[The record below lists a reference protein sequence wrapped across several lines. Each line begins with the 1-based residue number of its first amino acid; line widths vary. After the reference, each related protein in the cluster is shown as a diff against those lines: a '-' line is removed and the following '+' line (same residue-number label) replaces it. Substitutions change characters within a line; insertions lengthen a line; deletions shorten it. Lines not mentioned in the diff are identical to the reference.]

1 MKTLLIGI
9 NSKYIHPTLSIYQ
22 LAYNTTYPVTL
33 KEFTIKDSV
42 DKIVNYI
49 INEKPDLVGFSVYI
63 WNINIIKEIIKCIRD
78 TNIMVLLGGPE
89 VSYNAEE
96 YILNNE
102 ADFVINNEGE
112 ESFHLLL
119 AALHNNTPLFDV
131 PNLVYKDEEIVET
144 NTILPNLEN
153 VKLAT
158 TNVLDYKNRIV
169 YLESSRGCPYR
180 CSYCVASTS
189 NKVRMFPLDSVLNIL
204 NTLMKER
211 VKTVKFLDRTFN
223 ADPKYLITIL
233 DYIEENNIS
242 TTFQFEI
249 VVDRLTK
256 EMLDKIKN
264 YKQSTLRFEI
274 GIQST
279 NDIVNKSIRRTQNM
293 EKVKEN
299 ILYLNSIPNLE
310 LHVDLIAG
318 LPYEDISSFR
328 NSFNETFSLFSKE
341 LQLGFLKFLKGTHLM
356 TMIDEHEYIYDHNP
370 PYEIIQNKY
379 LSKEELS
386 EIHKVEETL
395 EKFYNS
401 GIFKNFWSYFKN
413 NQKLDYYQFFL
424 DLYNYLDS
432 QNFSFLK
439 YQIIDLFSSLNI
451 FIKDYFKDIYHILY
465 ELLIVDYY
473 TFFKTKPKLW
483 GIKTLTKEEKQTSY
497 PYIVSKIS
505 RYTLEDLYR
514 YALVFEL
521 NKLTNYCKLLSINYL
536 YLFIKISNVKVLS

>member
-9 NSKYIHPTLSIYQ
+9 NSKYIHPSLSIYQ

-49 INEKPDLVGFSVYI
+49 ISEKPNLVGFSVYI
-63 WNINIIKEIIKCIRD
+63 WNINIIREIIKCIRD

-89 VSYNAEE
+89 VSYNAKE

-131 PNLVYKDEEIVET
+131 PNLVYKDEKIVET

-189 NKVRMFPLDSVLNIL
+189 NKVRMFPLESVLNIL
-204 NTLMKER
+204 NTLMTER

-233 DYIEENNIS
+233 DFIEENNIS

-318 LPYEDISSFR
+318 LPYEDIPSFR

-386 EIHKVEETL
+386 EIHKAEETL

-413 NQKLDYYQFFL
+413 NQILDYYQFFL

-432 QNFSFLK
+432 QDFSFLK
-439 YQIIDLFSSLNI
+439 YQIIDLFISLNN
-451 FIKDYFKDIYHILY
+451 FIKDYFVDIYNVLY
-465 ELLIVDYY
+465 EQLIVDYY

-521 NKLTNYCKLLSINYL
+521 NNKLFV
-536 YLFIKISNVKVLS
+536 FIYQDFKCQSFIIEK

>member
-22 LAYNTTYPVTL
+22 LAYNTTYPVSL

-42 DKIVNYI
+42 EKIVDYI
-49 INEKPDLVGFSVYI
+49 INEKPTLVGFSVYI
-63 WNINIIKEIIKCIRD
+63 WNINIVKEIIKKIRN
-78 TNIMVLLGGPE
+78 TSILILLGGPE
-89 VSYNAEE
+89 VSYNASE

-119 AALHNNTPLFDV
+119 SALHNNTPLYDV
-131 PNLVYKDEEIVET
+131 PNLVYMDKEVKET

-153 VKLAT
+153 IYLAT
-158 TNVLDYKNRIV
+158 TDVLDYKNRIV

-189 NKVRMFPLDSVLNIL
+189 NKVRMFPLDNVLNIL
-204 NTLMKER
+204 NTLMKEQ

-223 ADPKYLITIL
+223 ADPKYLVTIL
-233 DYIEENNIS
+233 DFIEENNIS

-249 VVDRLTK
+249 VVDRLTND
-256 EMLDKIKN
+256 MLDKIKN

-279 NDIVNKSIRRTQNM
+279 NDVVNKSIRRNQDM
-293 EKVKEN
+293 KKVKEN

-318 LPYEDISSFR
+318 LPFEDLSSFK

-356 TMIDEHEYIYDHNP
+356 TMIEEHEYIYDQNP

-379 LSKEELS
+379 LSKDELQ

-395 EKFYNS
+395 EKFYNL

-413 NQKLDYYQFFL
+413 NQMDDYYKFFL
-424 DLYNYLDS
+424 DFYNYLEKE
-432 QNFSFLK
+432 NFSFLK
-439 YQIIDLFSSLNI
+439 YQVLDLFINFNN
-451 FIKDYFKDIYHILY
+451 FIKEYFKDIYHVLY
-465 ELLIVDYY
+465 EYLILDYY
-473 TFFKTKPKLW
+473 SFFKTKPKLW
-483 GIKTLTKEEKQTSY
+483 GIQTLTKEEKQSIY
-497 PYIVSKIS
+497 PYIVTKLNS
-505 RYTLEDLYR
+505 YTIEDLYR

-521 NKLTNYCKLLSINYL
+521 NNKF
-536 YLFIKISNVKVLS
+536 FIFFYQNFKCESFIIEK

>member
-49 INEKPDLVGFSVYI
+49 ISEKPNLVGFSVYI
-63 WNINIIKEIIKCIRD
+63 WNITIVKEIIKSIRD
-78 TNIMVLLGGPE
+78 TNIMILLGGPE

-131 PNLVYKDEEIVET
+131 PNLVYKDEKIVET

-204 NTLMKER
+204 KTLMTEQ

-233 DYIEENNIS
+233 DFIEENNIS

-318 LPYEDISSFR
+318 LPYEDIYSFR
-328 NSFNETFSLFSKE
+328 KSFNETFSLFSKE

-356 TMIDEHEYIYDHNP
+356 TMIDEHEYVYDHKP

-413 NQKLDYYQFFL
+413 NQILDYYQFFL

-432 QNFSFLK
+432 QDFSFLK

-451 FIKDYFKDIYHILY
+451 FIKNYFKDIYHILY

-505 RYTLEDLYR
+505 GYTLEDLYR

-521 NKLTNYCKLLSINYL
+521 NNKLFV
-536 YLFIKISNVKVLS
+536 FIYQDFKCQSFIIEK

>member
-33 KEFTIKDSV
+33 KEFTIKDNV

-49 INEKPDLVGFSVYI
+49 IDEKPDLVGFSVYI
-63 WNINIIKEIIKCIRD
+63 WNINIIREIIKCIRD

-89 VSYNAEE
+89 VSYNAKE

-131 PNLVYKDEEIVET
+131 PNLVYKDEKIVET

-189 NKVRMFPLDSVLNIL
+189 NKVRMFPLDRVLNIL

-264 YKQSTLRFEI
+264 YQQSTLRFEI

-379 LSKEELS
+379 LSKEELR

-413 NQKLDYYQFFL
+413 NQVIDYYQFFL

-439 YQIIDLFSSLNI
+439 YQIIDLFISLNN
-451 FIKDYFKDIYHILY
+451 FIKDYFVDIYNVLY
-465 ELLIVDYY
+465 EQLIVDYY

-483 GIKTLTKEEKQTSY
+483 GIKTLTKEEKQTIY
-497 PYIVSKIS
+497 PYIINNLTN
-505 RYTLEDLYR
+505 YTIEDLYR

-521 NKLTNYCKLLSINYL
+521 NNKIFV
-536 YLFIKISNVKVLS
+536 FIYQDFKCQSFIIEK

>member
-42 DKIVNYI
+42 TKIVSYI
-49 INEKPDLVGFSVYI
+49 NNEKPDLVGFSVYI
-63 WNINIIKEIIKCIRD
+63 WNINIVKEIIKYIRE
-78 TNIMVLLGGPE
+78 TNTMILLGGPE
-89 VSYNAEE
+89 VSYNAKD

-119 AALHNNTPLFDV
+119 DALNNNTPLYDV
-131 PNLVYKDEEIVET
+131 PNLVYKDEKIVET

-189 NKVRMFPLDSVLNIL
+189 NKVRMFPLDRVLNIL

-279 NDIVNKSIRRTQNM
+279 NDFVNKSIRRTQNM

-318 LPYEDISSFR
+318 LPYEDICSFR

-356 TMIDEHEYIYDHNP
+356 TMIEEHEYIYDHNP

-379 LSKEELS
+379 LSKDELG

-401 GIFKNFWSYFKN
+401 GIFKTFWSYFKN
-413 NQKLDYYQFFL
+413 NQVIDYYQFFL

-439 YQIIDLFSSLNI
+439 YQIIDLFISLNN
-451 FIKDYFKDIYHILY
+451 FISNYFKDIYHILY
-465 ELLIVDYY
+465 EQLVIDYY

-483 GIKTLTKEEKQTSY
+483 GIKTLTKEEKQTMY
-497 PYIVSKIS
+497 PYIINNIS
-505 RYTLEDLYR
+505 GYTVEDLYR

-521 NKLTNYCKLLSINYL
+521 NNKLFVFIYQDFKCKS
-536 YLFIKISNVKVLS
+536 FIIEK

>member
-33 KEFTIKDSV
+33 KEFTIKDNV

-49 INEKPDLVGFSVYI
+49 ISEKPNLVGFSVYI
-63 WNINIIKEIIKCIRD
+63 WNITIVKEIIKSIRD
-78 TNIMVLLGGPE
+78 TNIMILLGGPE

-131 PNLVYKDEEIVET
+131 PNLVYKDEKIVET

-204 NTLMKER
+204 KTLMTEQ

-233 DYIEENNIS
+233 DFIEENNIS

-318 LPYEDISSFR
+318 LPYEDIYSFR
-328 NSFNETFSLFSKE
+328 KSFNETFSLFSKE

-356 TMIDEHEYIYDHNP
+356 TMIDEHEYVYDHKP

-451 FIKDYFKDIYHILY
+451 FIKDYYKDIYHILY

-505 RYTLEDLYR
+505 GYTLEDLYR

-521 NKLTNYCKLLSINYL
+521 NNKLFV
-536 YLFIKISNVKVLS
+536 FIYQDFKCQSFIIEK

>member
-9 NSKYIHPTLSIYQ
+9 NSKYIHPSLSIYQ

-49 INEKPDLVGFSVYI
+49 ISEKPNLVGFSVYI
-63 WNINIIKEIIKCIRD
+63 WNITIVKEIIKSIRD
-78 TNIMVLLGGPE
+78 TDIMILLGGPE
-89 VSYNAEE
+89 VSYNAKE

-102 ADFVINNEGE
+102 ADFIINNEGE

-119 AALHNNTPLFDV
+119 TALHNNTPLFDV
-131 PNLVYKDEEIVET
+131 PNLVYKDEKIVET

-204 NTLMKER
+204 NTLMTER

-233 DYIEENNIS
+233 DFIEENNIS

-413 NQKLDYYQFFL
+413 NQILDYYQFFL

-432 QNFSFLK
+432 QDFSFLK

-514 YALVFEL
+514 YALVFEFN
-521 NKLTNYCKLLSINYL
+521 NKLFV
-536 YLFIKISNVKVLS
+536 FIYQDFKCQSFIIEK

>member
-42 DKIVNYI
+42 TKIVSYI
-49 INEKPDLVGFSVYI
+49 NNEKPDLVGFSVYI
-63 WNINIIKEIIKCIRD
+63 WNINIVKEIIKYIRE
-78 TNIMVLLGGPE
+78 TNTMILLGGPE
-89 VSYNAEE
+89 VSYNAED

-119 AALHNNTPLFDV
+119 DALNNNTPLYDV
-131 PNLVYKDEEIVET
+131 PNLVYKDEKIVET

-189 NKVRMFPLDSVLNIL
+189 NKVRMFPLDNVLNIL

-233 DYIEENNIS
+233 DFIEENNIS

-279 NDIVNKSIRRTQNM
+279 NDFVNKSIRRTQNM

-318 LPYEDISSFR
+318 LPYEDICSFR
-328 NSFNETFSLFSKE
+328 NSFNETFDLFSKE

-356 TMIDEHEYIYDHNP
+356 TMIKEHEYIYDHNP

-379 LSKEELS
+379 LSKDELG

-401 GIFKNFWSYFKN
+401 GIFKTFWSYFKN
-413 NQKLDYYQFFL
+413 NQVIDYYQFFL

-439 YQIIDLFSSLNI
+439 YQIIDLFISLNN
-451 FIKDYFKDIYHILY
+451 FISNYFKDIYHILY
-465 ELLIVDYY
+465 EQLVIDYY

-483 GIKTLTKEEKQTSY
+483 GIKTLTKEEKQTMY
-497 PYIVSKIS
+497 PYIINNIS
-505 RYTLEDLYR
+505 GYTVEDLYR

-521 NKLTNYCKLLSINYL
+521 NNKLFV
-536 YLFIKISNVKVLS
+536 FIYQDFKCQSFIIEK

>member
-33 KEFTIKDSV
+33 KEFTIKDNV

-49 INEKPDLVGFSVYI
+49 IDEKPDLVGFSVYI
-63 WNINIIKEIIKCIRD
+63 WNINIIREIIKCIRD
-78 TNIMVLLGGPE
+78 TNIMILLGGPE
-89 VSYNAEE
+89 VSYNAKE

-131 PNLVYKDEEIVET
+131 PNLVYKDEKIVET

-264 YKQSTLRFEI
+264 YQQSTLRFEI

-379 LSKEELS
+379 LSKEELR

-413 NQKLDYYQFFL
+413 NQVIDYYQFFL
-424 DLYNYLDS
+424 DFYNYLDS

-439 YQIIDLFSSLNI
+439 YQIIDLFISLNN
-451 FIKDYFKDIYHILY
+451 FIKDYFVDIYNILY
-465 ELLIVDYY
+465 EQLIVDYY

-483 GIKTLTKEEKQTSY
+483 GIKTLTKEDKQTIY
-497 PYIVSKIS
+497 PYIINNLTN
-505 RYTLEDLYR
+505 YTIEDLYR

-521 NKLTNYCKLLSINYL
+521 NNKIFV
-536 YLFIKISNVKVLS
+536 FIYQDFKCQSFIIEK

>member
-22 LAYNTTYPVTL
+22 LAYNTTYPVSL

-42 DKIVNYI
+42 EKIVDYI
-49 INEKPDLVGFSVYI
+49 INEKPTLVGFSVYI
-63 WNINIIKEIIKCIRD
+63 WNINIVKEIIKKIRN
-78 TNIMVLLGGPE
+78 TSILILLGGPE
-89 VSYNAEE
+89 VSYNASE

-119 AALHNNTPLFDV
+119 SALHNNTPLYDV
-131 PNLVYKDEEIVET
+131 PNLVYMDKEVKET

-153 VKLAT
+153 IYLAT
-158 TNVLDYKNRIV
+158 TDVLDYKNRIV

-189 NKVRMFPLDSVLNIL
+189 NKVRMFPLDNVLNIL
-204 NTLMKER
+204 NTLMKEQ

-223 ADPKYLITIL
+223 ADPKYLVTIL
-233 DYIEENNIS
+233 DFIEENNIS

-249 VVDRLTK
+249 VVDRLTND
-256 EMLDKIKN
+256 MLDKIKS

-279 NDIVNKSIRRTQNM
+279 NDVVNKSIRRNQDM

-318 LPYEDISSFR
+318 LPFEDLSSFK

-356 TMIDEHEYIYDHNP
+356 TMIEEHEYIYDQNP

-379 LSKEELS
+379 LSKYELQ

-395 EKFYNS
+395 EKFYNL

-413 NQKLDYYQFFL
+413 NQMDDYYKFFL
-424 DLYNYLDS
+424 DFYNYLEKV
-432 QNFSFLK
+432 NFSFLK
-439 YQIIDLFSSLNI
+439 YQVLDLFINFDNFL
-451 FIKDYFKDIYHILY
+451 KEYFKDIYHILY
-465 ELLIVDYY
+465 EYLILDYY
-473 TFFKTKPKLW
+473 SFFKTKPKLW
-483 GIKTLTKEEKQTSY
+483 GIQTLTKENKQTIY
-497 PYIVSKIS
+497 PYIVSKLPN
-505 RYTLEDLYR
+505 YTLEDLYR

-521 NKLTNYCKLLSINYL
+521 NNKLFVFFYQDFKCQS
-536 YLFIKISNVKVLS
+536 FIIEK

>member
-33 KEFTIKDSV
+33 KEFTIKDNV
-42 DKIVNYI
+42 AKIVNYI
-49 INEKPDLVGFSVYI
+49 IDEKPDLVGFSVYI

-78 TNIMVLLGGPE
+78 TNIMILLGGPE

-119 AALHNNTPLFDV
+119 TALHNNTPLFDV
-131 PNLVYKDEEIVET
+131 PNLVYKDEKIVET
-144 NTILPNLEN
+144 TTILPNLEN
-153 VKLAT
+153 IKLAT

-204 NTLMKER
+204 NTLMTER

-233 DYIEENNIS
+233 DFIEENNIS

-379 LSKEELS
+379 LSKEELR

-413 NQKLDYYQFFL
+413 NQVIDYYQFFL

-439 YQIIDLFSSLNI
+439 YQIIDLFISLNN
-451 FIKDYFKDIYHILY
+451 FIKDYFVDIYNVLY
-465 ELLIVDYY
+465 EQLIVDYY

-483 GIKTLTKEEKQTSY
+483 GIKTLTKEEKQTIY
-497 PYIVSKIS
+497 PYIINNLTN
-505 RYTLEDLYR
+505 YTIEDLYR

-521 NKLTNYCKLLSINYL
+521 NNKIFV
-536 YLFIKISNVKVLS
+536 FIYQDFKCQSFIIEK

>member
-33 KEFTIKDSV
+33 KEFTIKDNV

-49 INEKPDLVGFSVYI
+49 IDEKPDLVGFSVYI

-78 TNIMVLLGGPE
+78 TNIMILLGGPE
-89 VSYNAEE
+89 VSYNAKE

-131 PNLVYKDEEIVET
+131 PNLVYKDEKIVET

-189 NKVRMFPLDSVLNIL
+189 NKVRMFPLDRVLNIL

-379 LSKEELS
+379 LSKEELR

-413 NQKLDYYQFFL
+413 NQVIDYYQFFL
-424 DLYNYLDS
+424 DFYNYLDS

-439 YQIIDLFSSLNI
+439 YQIIDLFISLNN
-451 FIKDYFKDIYHILY
+451 FIKDYFVDIYNVLY
-465 ELLIVDYY
+465 EQLIVDYY

-483 GIKTLTKEEKQTSY
+483 GIKTLTKEDKQTIY
-497 PYIVSKIS
+497 PYIINNLTN
-505 RYTLEDLYR
+505 YTIEDLYR

-521 NKLTNYCKLLSINYL
+521 NNKIFV
-536 YLFIKISNVKVLS
+536 FIYQDFKCQSFIIEK

>member
-49 INEKPDLVGFSVYI
+49 ISEKPNLVGFSVYI
-63 WNINIIKEIIKCIRD
+63 WNITIVKEIIKSIRD
-78 TNIMVLLGGPE
+78 TNIMILLGGPE

-131 PNLVYKDEEIVET
+131 PNLVYKDEKIVET

-204 NTLMKER
+204 KTLMTEQ

-233 DYIEENNIS
+233 DFIEENNIS

-505 RYTLEDLYR
+505 GYTLEDLYR

-521 NKLTNYCKLLSINYL
+521 NNKLFV
-536 YLFIKISNVKVLS
+536 FIYQDFKCQSFIIEK

>member
-33 KEFTIKDSV
+33 KEFTIKDNV

-63 WNINIIKEIIKCIRD
+63 WNINIVKEIIKYIRE
-78 TNIMVLLGGPE
+78 TNTMILLGGPE
-89 VSYNAEE
+89 VSYNAED

-119 AALHNNTPLFDV
+119 DALNNNTPLYDV
-131 PNLVYKDEEIVET
+131 PNLVYKDEKIVET

-189 NKVRMFPLDSVLNIL
+189 NKVRMFPLDNVLNIL

-233 DYIEENNIS
+233 DFIEENNIS

-279 NDIVNKSIRRTQNM
+279 NDFVNKSIRRTQNM

-318 LPYEDISSFR
+318 LPYEDICSFR
-328 NSFNETFSLFSKE
+328 NSFNETFGLFSKE

-356 TMIDEHEYIYDHNP
+356 TMIEEHEYIYDHNP

-379 LSKEELS
+379 LSKDELG

-401 GIFKNFWSYFKN
+401 GIFKTFWSYFKN
-413 NQKLDYYQFFL
+413 NQVIDYYQFFL

-439 YQIIDLFSSLNI
+439 YQIIDLFISLNN
-451 FIKDYFKDIYHILY
+451 FISNYFKDIYHILY
-465 ELLIVDYY
+465 EQLVIDYY

-483 GIKTLTKEEKQTSY
+483 GIKTLTKEEKQTMY
-497 PYIVSKIS
+497 PYIINNIS
-505 RYTLEDLYR
+505 GYTVEDLYR

-521 NKLTNYCKLLSINYL
+521 NNKLFV
-536 YLFIKISNVKVLS
+536 FIYQDFKCQSFIIEK

>member
-42 DKIVNYI
+42 TKIVSYI
-49 INEKPDLVGFSVYI
+49 NNEKPDLVGFSVYI
-63 WNINIIKEIIKCIRD
+63 WNINIVKEIIKYIRE
-78 TNIMVLLGGPE
+78 TNTMILLGGPE
-89 VSYNAEE
+89 VSYNAKD

-119 AALHNNTPLFDV
+119 DALNNNTPLYDV
-131 PNLVYKDEEIVET
+131 PNLVYKDEKIVET

-189 NKVRMFPLDSVLNIL
+189 NKVRMFPLDNVLNIL
-204 NTLMKER
+204 NTLMEER

-233 DYIEENNIS
+233 DFIEEKNIS

-279 NDIVNKSIRRTQNM
+279 NDFVNKSIRRTQNM

-318 LPYEDISSFR
+318 LPYEDICSFR

-356 TMIDEHEYIYDHNP
+356 TMIEEHEYIYDHNP

-379 LSKEELS
+379 LSKDELG

-401 GIFKNFWSYFKN
+401 GIFKTFWSYFKN
-413 NQKLDYYQFFL
+413 NQVIDYYQFFL

-439 YQIIDLFSSLNI
+439 YQIIDLFISLNN
-451 FIKDYFKDIYHILY
+451 FISNYFKDIYHILY
-465 ELLIVDYY
+465 EQLVIDYY

-483 GIKTLTKEEKQTSY
+483 GIKTLTKEEKQTMY
-497 PYIVSKIS
+497 PYIINNIS
-505 RYTLEDLYR
+505 GYTVEDLYR

-521 NKLTNYCKLLSINYL
+521 NNKLFV
-536 YLFIKISNVKVLS
+536 FIYQDFKCQSFIIEK

>member
-33 KEFTIKDSV
+33 KEFTIKDNV

-49 INEKPDLVGFSVYI
+49 ISEKPDLVGFSVYI
-63 WNINIIKEIIKCIRD
+63 WNITIVKEIIKSIRD
-78 TNIMVLLGGPE
+78 TNIMILLGGPE

-102 ADFVINNEGE
+102 ADFIINNEGE

-119 AALHNNTPLFDV
+119 TALHNNTPLFDV
-131 PNLVYKDEEIVET
+131 PNLVYKDEKIVET
-144 NTILPNLEN
+144 TTILPNLEN
-153 VKLAT
+153 IKLAT

-204 NTLMKER
+204 NTLMTER

-233 DYIEENNIS
+233 DFIEENNIS

-328 NSFNETFSLFSKE
+328 NSFNETFGLFSKE

-413 NQKLDYYQFFL
+413 NQILDYYQFFL

-432 QNFSFLK
+432 QDFSFLK

-521 NKLTNYCKLLSINYL
+521 NNKLFV
-536 YLFIKISNVKVLS
+536 FIYQDFKCQSFIIEK

>member
-22 LAYNTTYPVTL
+22 LAYNTSYPVSL

-42 DKIVNYI
+42 DKIVDYI
-49 INEKPDLVGFSVYI
+49 IKENPTLVGFSVYI
-63 WNINIIKEIIKCIRD
+63 WNINIVKEIIKKIRN
-78 TNIMVLLGGPE
+78 TGILILLGGPE
-89 VSYNAEE
+89 VSYNASE

-119 AALHNNTPLFDV
+119 SALYNNTPLYDV
-131 PNLVYKDEEIVET
+131 PNLVYMDKEVKET

-153 VKLAT
+153 VYLAT
-158 TNVLDYKNRIV
+158 TDVLDYKNRIV
-169 YLESSRGCPYR
+169 YLESSRGCPYH

-189 NKVRMFPLDSVLNIL
+189 NKVRMFPLNNVLNIL
-204 NTLMKER
+204 NTLMKEK

-223 ADPKYLITIL
+223 ADPKYLVTIL
-233 DYIEENNIS
+233 DFIEENNIS

-249 VVDRLTK
+249 VVDRLTSD
-256 EMLDKIKN
+256 MLDKIKS

-279 NDIVNKSIRRTQNM
+279 NDVVNKSIRRHQNM

-318 LPYEDISSFR
+318 LPFEDLSSFK
-328 NSFNETFSLFSKE
+328 NSFNDTFSLFSKE

-356 TMIDEHEYIYDHNP
+356 TMIEEHEYIYDQNP

-379 LSKEELS
+379 LSKEELQ

-395 EKFYNS
+395 EKFYNL

-413 NQKLDYYQFFL
+413 NQMDDYYKFFL
-424 DLYNYLDS
+424 DFYNYLEKA
-432 QNFSFLK
+432 NFSFLK
-439 YQIIDLFSSLNI
+439 YQVLDLFINFDNFL
-451 FIKDYFKDIYHILY
+451 KEYFKDIYHILY
-465 ELLIVDYY
+465 EYLILDYY
-473 TFFKTKPKLW
+473 SFFKTKPKLW
-483 GIKTLTKEEKQTSY
+483 GIKTLTKEDKQTIY
-497 PYIVSKIS
+497 PYIVSKLPN
-505 RYTLEDLYR
+505 YTLEDLYR

-521 NKLTNYCKLLSINYL
+521 NNKLFVFFYQDFKCQS
-536 YLFIKISNVKVLS
+536 FIIEK

>member
-42 DKIVNYI
+42 TKIVSYI
-49 INEKPDLVGFSVYI
+49 NNEKPDLVGFSVYI
-63 WNINIIKEIIKCIRD
+63 WNINIVKEIIKYIRE
-78 TNIMVLLGGPE
+78 TNTMILLGGPE
-89 VSYNAEE
+89 VSYNAKD

-119 AALHNNTPLFDV
+119 DALNNNTPLYDV
-131 PNLVYKDEEIVET
+131 PNLVYKDEKIVET

-189 NKVRMFPLDSVLNIL
+189 NKVRMFPLDNVLNIL
-204 NTLMKER
+204 NTLMEER

-233 DYIEENNIS
+233 DFIEENNIS

-279 NDIVNKSIRRTQNM
+279 NDFVNKSIRRTQNM

-318 LPYEDISSFR
+318 LPYEDICSFR

-356 TMIDEHEYIYDHNP
+356 TMIEEHEYIYDHNP

-379 LSKEELS
+379 LSKDELG

-401 GIFKNFWSYFKN
+401 GIFKTFWSYFKN
-413 NQKLDYYQFFL
+413 NQVIDYYQFFL

-439 YQIIDLFSSLNI
+439 YQIIDLFFSLNN
-451 FIKDYFKDIYHILY
+451 FISNYFK
-465 ELLIVDYY
+465 ESIV
-473 TFFKTKPKLW
+473 
-483 GIKTLTKEEKQTSY
+483 
-497 PYIVSKIS
+497 
-505 RYTLEDLYR
+505 
-514 YALVFEL
+514 
-521 NKLTNYCKLLSINYL
+521 INY
-536 YLFIKISNVKVLS
+536 

>member
-9 NSKYIHPTLSIYQ
+9 NSKYIHPSLSIYQ

-49 INEKPDLVGFSVYI
+49 ISEKPNLVGFSVYI
-63 WNINIIKEIIKCIRD
+63 WNITIVKEIIKSIRD
-78 TNIMVLLGGPE
+78 TDIMILLGGPE
-89 VSYNAEE
+89 VSYNAKE

-102 ADFVINNEGE
+102 ADFIINNEGE

-119 AALHNNTPLFDV
+119 TALHNNTPLFDV
-131 PNLVYKDEEIVET
+131 PNLVYKDEKIVET

-204 NTLMKER
+204 NTLMRER

-233 DYIEENNIS
+233 DFIEENNIS

-328 NSFNETFSLFSKE
+328 ISFNETFSLFSKE

-413 NQKLDYYQFFL
+413 NQILDYYQFFL

-432 QNFSFLK
+432 QDFSFLK

-521 NKLTNYCKLLSINYL
+521 NNKLFV
-536 YLFIKISNVKVLS
+536 FIYQDFKCQSFIIEK

>member
-42 DKIVNYI
+42 TKIVSYI
-49 INEKPDLVGFSVYI
+49 NNEKPDLVGFSVYI
-63 WNINIIKEIIKCIRD
+63 WNINIVKEIIKCIRE
-78 TNIMVLLGGPE
+78 TNTMILLGGPE

-119 AALHNNTPLFDV
+119 DALNNNTPLYDV
-131 PNLVYKDEEIVET
+131 PNLVYKDEKIVET

-189 NKVRMFPLDSVLNIL
+189 NKVRMFPLDNVLNIL

-233 DYIEENNIS
+233 DFIEENNIS

-249 VVDRLTK
+249 VVDHLTK

-279 NDIVNKSIRRTQNM
+279 NDFVNKSIRRTQNM

-318 LPYEDISSFR
+318 LPYEDICSFR

-356 TMIDEHEYIYDHNP
+356 TMIEEHEYIYDHNP

-379 LSKEELS
+379 LSKDELG

-401 GIFKNFWSYFKN
+401 GIFKTFWSYFKN
-413 NQKLDYYQFFL
+413 NQVIDYYQFFL

-439 YQIIDLFSSLNI
+439 YQIIDLFISLNN
-451 FIKDYFKDIYHILY
+451 FISNYFKDIYHILY
-465 ELLIVDYY
+465 EQLVIDYY

-483 GIKTLTKEEKQTSY
+483 GIKTLTKEEKQTMY
-497 PYIVSKIS
+497 PYIINNIS
-505 RYTLEDLYR
+505 GYTVEDLYR

-521 NKLTNYCKLLSINYL
+521 NNKLFV
-536 YLFIKISNVKVLS
+536 FIYQDFKCQSFIIEK

>member
-33 KEFTIKDSV
+33 KEFTIKDNV

-49 INEKPDLVGFSVYI
+49 IDEKPDLVGFSVYI
-63 WNINIIKEIIKCIRD
+63 WNINIIREIIKCIRD

-89 VSYNAEE
+89 VSYNAKE

-131 PNLVYKDEEIVET
+131 PNLVYKDEKIVET

-379 LSKEELS
+379 LSKEELR

-413 NQKLDYYQFFL
+413 NQVIDYYQFFL
-424 DLYNYLDS
+424 DFYNYLDS

-439 YQIIDLFSSLNI
+439 YQIIDLFISLNN
-451 FIKDYFKDIYHILY
+451 FIKNYFVDIYNVLY
-465 ELLIVDYY
+465 EQLIVDYY

-483 GIKTLTKEEKQTSY
+483 GIKTLTKEDKQTIY
-497 PYIVSKIS
+497 PYIINNLTN
-505 RYTLEDLYR
+505 YTIEDLYR

-521 NKLTNYCKLLSINYL
+521 NNKIFV
-536 YLFIKISNVKVLS
+536 FIYQDFKCQSFIIEK

>member
-33 KEFTIKDSV
+33 KEFTIKDNV

-49 INEKPDLVGFSVYI
+49 IDEKPDLVGFSVYI
-63 WNINIIKEIIKCIRD
+63 WNINIIREIIKCIRD

-89 VSYNAEE
+89 VSYNAKE

-119 AALHNNTPLFDV
+119 AALQNNTPLFDV
-131 PNLVYKDEEIVET
+131 PNLVYKDEKIVET

-189 NKVRMFPLDSVLNIL
+189 NKVRMFPLDRVLNIL

-264 YKQSTLRFEI
+264 YQQSTLRFEI

-299 ILYLNSIPNLE
+299 ILYLNSIPILE

-379 LSKEELS
+379 LSKEELR

-413 NQKLDYYQFFL
+413 NQVIDYYQFFL
-424 DLYNYLDS
+424 DFYNYLDS

-439 YQIIDLFSSLNI
+439 YQIIDLFISLNN
-451 FIKDYFKDIYHILY
+451 FIKNYFVDIYNVLY
-465 ELLIVDYY
+465 EQLIVDYY

-483 GIKTLTKEEKQTSY
+483 GIKTLTKEDKQTIY
-497 PYIVSKIS
+497 PYIINNLTN
-505 RYTLEDLYR
+505 YTIEDLYR

-521 NKLTNYCKLLSINYL
+521 NNKIFV
-536 YLFIKISNVKVLS
+536 FIYQDFKCQSFIIEK

>member
-33 KEFTIKDSV
+33 KEFTIKDNV

-49 INEKPDLVGFSVYI
+49 IDEKPDLVGFSVYI

-89 VSYNAEE
+89 VSYNAKE

-131 PNLVYKDEEIVET
+131 PNLVYKDEKIVET

-379 LSKEELS
+379 LSKEELR

-401 GIFKNFWSYFKN
+401 GIFKTFWSYFKN
-413 NQKLDYYQFFL
+413 NQVIDYYQFFL
-424 DLYNYLDS
+424 DFYNYLDS

-439 YQIIDLFSSLNI
+439 YQIIDLFISLNN
-451 FIKDYFKDIYHILY
+451 FIKDYFVDIYNVLY
-465 ELLIVDYY
+465 EQLIVDYY

-483 GIKTLTKEEKQTSY
+483 GIKTLTKEDKQTIY
-497 PYIVSKIS
+497 PYIINNLTN
-505 RYTLEDLYR
+505 YTIEDLYR

-521 NKLTNYCKLLSINYL
+521 NNKIFV
-536 YLFIKISNVKVLS
+536 FIYQDFKCQSFIIEK

>member
-33 KEFTIKDSV
+33 KEFTIKDNV

-49 INEKPDLVGFSVYI
+49 IDEKPDLVGFSVYI

-131 PNLVYKDEEIVET
+131 PNLVYKDEKIVET

-204 NTLMKER
+204 KTLMTEQ

-233 DYIEENNIS
+233 DFIEENNIS

-318 LPYEDISSFR
+318 LPYEDIYSFR
-328 NSFNETFSLFSKE
+328 KSFNETFSLFSKE

-356 TMIDEHEYIYDHNP
+356 TMIDEHEYVYDHKP

-379 LSKEELS
+379 LSKEELF

-413 NQKLDYYQFFL
+413 NQILDYYQFFL

-432 QNFSFLK
+432 QDFSFLK

-451 FIKDYFKDIYHILY
+451 FIKNYFKDIYHILY

-505 RYTLEDLYR
+505 GYTLEDLYR

-521 NKLTNYCKLLSINYL
+521 NNKLFV
-536 YLFIKISNVKVLS
+536 FIYQDFKCQSFIIEK

>member
-42 DKIVNYI
+42 TKIVSYI
-49 INEKPDLVGFSVYI
+49 NNENPDLVGFSVYI
-63 WNINIIKEIIKCIRD
+63 WNINIVKEIIKYIRE
-78 TNIMVLLGGPE
+78 TNTMILLGGPE
-89 VSYNAEE
+89 VSYNASD

-119 AALHNNTPLFDV
+119 DALNNNTPLYDV
-131 PNLVYKDEEIVET
+131 PNLVYKDEKIVET

-189 NKVRMFPLDSVLNIL
+189 NKVRMFPLDNVLNIL
-204 NTLMKER
+204 NTLMEER

-233 DYIEENNIS
+233 DFIEENNIS

-256 EMLDKIKN
+256 EMLNKIKN

-279 NDIVNKSIRRTQNM
+279 NDFVNKSIRRTQNM

-318 LPYEDISSFR
+318 LPYEDICSFR

-356 TMIDEHEYIYDHNP
+356 TMIEEHEYIYDHNP

-379 LSKEELS
+379 LSKDELG

-401 GIFKNFWSYFKN
+401 GIFKTFWSYFKN
-413 NQKLDYYQFFL
+413 NQVIDYYQFFL
-424 DLYNYLDS
+424 DLYNFLDS

-439 YQIIDLFSSLNI
+439 YQIIDLFISLNN
-451 FIKDYFKDIYHILY
+451 FISNYFKDIYHILY
-465 ELLIVDYY
+465 EQLVIDYY

-483 GIKTLTKEEKQTSY
+483 GIKTLTKEEKQTMY
-497 PYIVSKIS
+497 PYIINNIS
-505 RYTLEDLYR
+505 GYTVEDLYR

-521 NKLTNYCKLLSINYL
+521 NNKLFV
-536 YLFIKISNVKVLS
+536 FIYQDFKCQSFIIEK

>member
-9 NSKYIHPTLSIYQ
+9 NSKYIHPSLSIYQ

-49 INEKPDLVGFSVYI
+49 ISEKPNLVGFSIYI
-63 WNINIIKEIIKCIRD
+63 WNITIVKEIIKSIRD
-78 TNIMVLLGGPE
+78 TNIMILLGGPE

-102 ADFVINNEGE
+102 ADFIINNEGE

-119 AALHNNTPLFDV
+119 TALHNNTPLFDV
-131 PNLVYKDEEIVET
+131 PNLVYKDEKIVET
-144 NTILPNLEN
+144 TTILPNLEN

-189 NKVRMFPLDSVLNIL
+189 NKVRMFPLESVLNIL
-204 NTLMKER
+204 NTLMTER

-233 DYIEENNIS
+233 DFIEENNIS

-379 LSKEELS
+379 LSKEGLS

-413 NQKLDYYQFFL
+413 NQILDYYQFFL

-432 QNFSFLK
+432 QDFPFLK
-439 YQIIDLFSSLNI
+439 HQIIDLFISLNN
-451 FIKDYFKDIYHILY
+451 FIKDYFVDIYNVLY
-465 ELLIVDYY
+465 EQLIVDYY

-521 NKLTNYCKLLSINYL
+521 NNKLFV
-536 YLFIKISNVKVLS
+536 FIYQDFKCQSFIIEK

>member
-42 DKIVNYI
+42 TKIVSYI
-49 INEKPDLVGFSVYI
+49 NNEKPDLVGFSVYI
-63 WNINIIKEIIKCIRD
+63 WNINIVKEIIKYIRE
-78 TNIMVLLGGPE
+78 TNTMILLGGPE
-89 VSYNAEE
+89 VSYNAGD

-131 PNLVYKDEEIVET
+131 PNLVYKDEKIVET

-189 NKVRMFPLDSVLNIL
+189 NKVRMFPLDRVLNIL

-264 YKQSTLRFEI
+264 YQQSTLRFEI

-379 LSKEELS
+379 LNKEELR

-413 NQKLDYYQFFL
+413 NQVIDYYQFFL

-439 YQIIDLFSSLNI
+439 YQIIDLFISLNN
-451 FIKDYFKDIYHILY
+451 FIKDYFVDIYNVLY
-465 ELLIVDYY
+465 EQLIVDYY

-483 GIKTLTKEEKQTSY
+483 GIKTLTKEDKQTIY
-497 PYIVSKIS
+497 PYIINNLTN
-505 RYTLEDLYR
+505 YTIEDLYR

-521 NKLTNYCKLLSINYL
+521 NDKIFV
-536 YLFIKISNVKVLS
+536 FIYQDFKCQSFIIEK

>member
-33 KEFTIKDSV
+33 KEFTIKDNV

-49 INEKPDLVGFSVYI
+49 IDEKPDLVGFSVYI
-63 WNINIIKEIIKCIRD
+63 WNINIIREIIKCIRD

-89 VSYNAEE
+89 VSYNAKE

-131 PNLVYKDEEIVET
+131 PNLVYKNEKIVET

-264 YKQSTLRFEI
+264 YQQSTLRFEI

-379 LSKEELS
+379 LSKEELR

-413 NQKLDYYQFFL
+413 NQVIDYYQFFL
-424 DLYNYLDS
+424 DFYNYLDS

-439 YQIIDLFSSLNI
+439 YQIIDLFISLNN
-451 FIKDYFKDIYHILY
+451 FIKNYFVDIYNVLY
-465 ELLIVDYY
+465 EQLIVDYY

-483 GIKTLTKEEKQTSY
+483 GIKTLTKEDKQTIY
-497 PYIVSKIS
+497 PYIINNLTN
-505 RYTLEDLYR
+505 YTIEDLYR

-521 NKLTNYCKLLSINYL
+521 NNKIFV
-536 YLFIKISNVKVLS
+536 FIYQDFKCQSFIIEK

>member
-42 DKIVNYI
+42 TKIVSYI
-49 INEKPDLVGFSVYI
+49 NNEKPDLVGFSVYI
-63 WNINIIKEIIKCIRD
+63 WNINIVKEIIKYIRE
-78 TNIMVLLGGPE
+78 TNTMILLGGPE
-89 VSYNAEE
+89 VSYNAKD

-119 AALHNNTPLFDV
+119 DALNNNTPLYDV
-131 PNLVYKDEEIVET
+131 PNLVYKDEKIVET

-158 TNVLDYKNRIV
+158 TNILDYKNRIV

-189 NKVRMFPLDSVLNIL
+189 NKVRMFPLDRVLNIL

-279 NDIVNKSIRRTQNM
+279 NDFVNKSIRRTQNM

-318 LPYEDISSFR
+318 LPYEDICSFR
-328 NSFNETFSLFSKE
+328 NSFNETFGLFSKE

-356 TMIDEHEYIYDHNP
+356 TMIEEHEYIYDHNP

-379 LSKEELS
+379 LSKDELG

-401 GIFKNFWSYFKN
+401 GIFKTFWSYFKN
-413 NQKLDYYQFFL
+413 NQVIDYYQFFL

-439 YQIIDLFSSLNI
+439 YQIIDLFFSLNN
-451 FIKDYFKDIYHILY
+451 FISNYFKDIYHILY
-465 ELLIVDYY
+465 EQLVIDYY

-483 GIKTLTKEEKQTSY
+483 GIKTLTKEEKQTMY
-497 PYIVSKIS
+497 PYIINNIS
-505 RYTLEDLYR
+505 GYTVEDLYR

-521 NKLTNYCKLLSINYL
+521 NNKLFV
-536 YLFIKISNVKVLS
+536 FIYQDFKCQSFIIEK

>member
-9 NSKYIHPTLSIYQ
+9 NSKYIHPSLSIYQ

-49 INEKPDLVGFSVYI
+49 ISEKPNLVGFSVYI
-63 WNINIIKEIIKCIRD
+63 WNITIVKEIIKCIRD
-78 TNIMVLLGGPE
+78 TNIMILLGGPE

-102 ADFVINNEGE
+102 ADFIINNEGE

-119 AALHNNTPLFDV
+119 TALHNNTPLFDV
-131 PNLVYKDEEIVET
+131 PNLVYKDEKIVET
-144 NTILPNLEN
+144 TTILPNLEN
-153 VKLAT
+153 IKLAT

-204 NTLMKER
+204 NTLMTER

-233 DYIEENNIS
+233 DFIEENNIS

-299 ILYLNSIPNLE
+299 ILYLNSMPNLE

-413 NQKLDYYQFFL
+413 NQILDYYQFFL

-432 QNFSFLK
+432 QDFSFLK

-483 GIKTLTKEEKQTSY
+483 RIKTLTKEEKQTNY

-521 NKLTNYCKLLSINYL
+521 NNKLFV
-536 YLFIKISNVKVLS
+536 FIYQDFKCQSFIIEK

>member
-49 INEKPDLVGFSVYI
+49 ISEKPNLVGFSVYI
-63 WNINIIKEIIKCIRD
+63 WNITIVKEIIKSIRD
-78 TNIMVLLGGPE
+78 TNIMILLGGPE

-131 PNLVYKDEEIVET
+131 PNLVYKDEKIVET

-204 NTLMKER
+204 KTLMTEQ

-233 DYIEENNIS
+233 DFIEENNIS

-318 LPYEDISSFR
+318 LPYEDIYSFR
-328 NSFNETFSLFSKE
+328 KSFNETFSLFSKE

-356 TMIDEHEYIYDHNP
+356 TMIDEHEYVYDHKP

-451 FIKDYFKDIYHILY
+451 FIKDYYKDIYHILY

-505 RYTLEDLYR
+505 GYTLEDLYR

-521 NKLTNYCKLLSINYL
+521 NNKLFV
-536 YLFIKISNVKVLS
+536 FIYQDFKCQSFIIEK

>member
-33 KEFTIKDSV
+33 KEFTIKDSIT
-42 DKIVNYI
+42 KIMSYI
-49 INEKPDLVGFSVYI
+49 NNEKPDLVGFSVYI
-63 WNINIIKEIIKCIRD
+63 WNINIVKEIIKYIRE
-78 TNIMVLLGGPE
+78 TNTMILLGGPE
-89 VSYNAEE
+89 VSYNAED

-119 AALHNNTPLFDV
+119 DALNNNTPLYDV
-131 PNLVYKDEEIVET
+131 PNLVYKDEKIVET

-189 NKVRMFPLDSVLNIL
+189 NKVRMFPLDNVLNIL

-233 DYIEENNIS
+233 DFIEENNIS

-279 NDIVNKSIRRTQNM
+279 NDFVNKSIRRTQNM

-318 LPYEDISSFR
+318 LPYEDICSFR
-328 NSFNETFSLFSKE
+328 NSFNETFDLFSKE

-356 TMIDEHEYIYDHNP
+356 TMIKEHEYIYDHNP

-379 LSKEELS
+379 LSNDELG

-401 GIFKNFWSYFKN
+401 GIFKTFWSYFKN
-413 NQKLDYYQFFL
+413 NQVIDYYQFFL

-439 YQIIDLFSSLNI
+439 YQIIDLFISLNN
-451 FIKDYFKDIYHILY
+451 FISNYFKDIYHILY
-465 ELLIVDYY
+465 EQLVIDYY

-483 GIKTLTKEEKQTSY
+483 GIKTLTKEEKQTMY
-497 PYIVSKIS
+497 PYIINNIS
-505 RYTLEDLYR
+505 GYTVEDLYR

-521 NKLTNYCKLLSINYL
+521 NNKLFV
-536 YLFIKISNVKVLS
+536 FIYQDFKCQSFIIEK